1 MHNEVGMPGEGQ
13 KEIQLDENQREL
25 SQRVFQRARQLIQ
38 KFGEDSTWG
47 ESLPKEVVYL
57 DVEDFGDRR
66 GKNRIVIWGDGEGD
80 EVVIFYNKTYSKG
93 VYLNNK
99 ITLKDGEVIR
109 HNADIEDWH
118 GDSPIINPPWQRPP
132 TPEMVKVMGSR
143 FHPAEYSHGSL
154 NLSEIDRFLSEGKV
168 VSKSK
173 KDRIIEEAIKKLSEV
188 EKERVFGK
196 PQDAAQKA
204 RDLWSEETIL
214 RDLERIKSLPEE
226 ERRDVEERLALT
238 YVEAAFKELSA
249 INSLANDTPEVDAK
263 QRILDEARE
272 EIRREKKFH
281 VLAKQLSRT
290 VSGEPVDW
298 SKIKL
303 REFGRMYER
312 HETPEY
318 WQLATLVYKKVIQ
331 LSERDGDTATQAAAT
346 LELARVS
353 EKLSSDIT
361 EVDRL
366 YRSAHQL
373 NWASR
378 GDRNYNRQITIEGNI
393 LKRNL
398 GKRDV
403 GGTLSSA
410 KSLGWILLHDP
421 KQAVV
426 LGKKVLGG

>member
-1 MHNEVGMPGEGQ
+1 
-13 KEIQLDENQREL
+13 
-25 SQRVFQRARQLIQ
+25 
-38 KFGEDSTWG
+38 
-47 ESLPKEVVYL
+47 
-57 DVEDFGDRR
+57 
-66 GKNRIVIWGDGEGD
+66 
-80 EVVIFYNKTYSKG
+80 
-93 VYLNNK
+93 
-99 ITLKDGEVIR
+99 
-109 HNADIEDWH
+109 
-118 GDSPIINPPWQRPP
+118 
-132 TPEMVKVMGSR
+132 
-143 FHPAEYSHGSL
+143 
-154 NLSEIDRFLSEGKV
+154 
-168 VSKSK
+168 
-173 KDRIIEEAIKKLSEV
+173 
-188 EKERVFGK
+188 
-196 PQDAAQKA
+196 
-204 RDLWSEETIL
+204 
-214 RDLERIKSLPEE
+214 
-226 ERRDVEERLALT
+226 
-238 YVEAAFKELSA
+238 
-249 INSLANDTPEVDAK
+249 
-263 QRILDEARE
+263 
-272 EIRREKKFH
+272 
-281 VLAKQLSRT
+281 
-290 VSGEPVDW
+290 
-298 SKIKL
+298 
-303 REFGRMYER
+303 MYER